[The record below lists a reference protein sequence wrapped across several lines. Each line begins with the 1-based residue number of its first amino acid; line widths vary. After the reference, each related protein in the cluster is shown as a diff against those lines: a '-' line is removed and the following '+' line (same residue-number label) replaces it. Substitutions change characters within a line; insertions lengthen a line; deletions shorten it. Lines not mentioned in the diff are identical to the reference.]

1 MSSGSPDGYAFKN
14 ILILSRDN
22 IKVFIREYKAF
33 DGIFV
38 FNKETQELAL
48 SLWDEDLRHRKM
60 ARFQFGEASSAKMI
74 GALLAFVKTDRDVS
88 FELYGE
94 SCFFW

>member
-48 SLWDEDLRHRKM
+48 SL
-60 ARFQFGEASSAKMI
+60 
-74 GALLAFVKTDRDVS
+74 
-88 FELYGE
+88 
-94 SCFFW
+94 

>member
-1 MSSGSPDGYAFKN
+1 MKIIFRKPLTLNHLCLMSSGSPDGYAFKN

-48 SLWDEDLRHRKM
+48 SL
-60 ARFQFGEASSAKMI
+60 
-74 GALLAFVKTDRDVS
+74 
-88 FELYGE
+88 
-94 SCFFW
+94 